1 MYTNNIVYYI
11 ISFQYINIYIFN
23 IYFENKFLIQEKYN
37 SLNIF
42 FLKLF
47 IAWFIIMILKA
58 N

>member
-47 IAWFIIMILKA
+47 IA
-58 N
+58 